1 MISNND
7 RGNALVEIIQS
18 NPGIQFREIM
28 RTTGMKNGVLSHHL
42 GKLEKS
48 GIVQVQ
54 RSVRQTRYYPLE
66 ITEDQSKVIVAL
78 RRDTQRKIIHT
89 LMVNKEGLE
98 FIEIVSNV
106 SKAPSTVS
114 LYLSK
119 LLDEDIVQLYLTERK
134 RKYRI
139 KDRQSVDKLIE
150 DHHPG
155 ILNRPV
161 SGFEDVF
168 NSLW

>member
-1 MISNND
+1 MISKNL
-7 RGNALVEIIQS
+7 RGDALIEVIEN

-42 GKLEKS
+42 GKLEKR

-54 RSVRQTRYYPLE
+54 RGTRQTRYYPLDV
-66 ITEDQSKVIVAL
+66 TANQSKVIVAL

-98 FIEIVSNV
+98 FMEIVSNV

-114 LYLSK
+114 LYLSQ
-119 LLDEDIVQLYLTERK
+119 LLDDDIVQIFLEERK
-134 RKYRI
+134 RKYQI
-139 KDRQSVDKLIE
+139 KDRESVDKLIE
-150 DHHPG
+150 DHHPW
-155 ILNRPV
+155 ILDRPV
-161 SGFEDVF
+161 TGFEDIF
-168 NSLW
+168 TSL

>member
-1 MISNND
+1 MIRENK
-7 RGNALVEIIQS
+7 RGNTLIGVIEN

-54 RSVRQTRYYPLE
+54 RGARQTRYYPLDV
-66 ITEDQSKVIVAL
+66 TKDQSKVIVAL
-78 RRDTQRKIIHT
+78 RRDTQRKIIHI
-89 LMVNKEGLE
+89 LMVHKEGLE
-98 FIEIVSNV
+98 FMEIVSNV

-114 LYLSK
+114 LYLSQ
-119 LLDEDIVQLYLTERK
+119 LLDDDIVQLYLEERK
-134 RKYRI
+134 RKYKI

-150 DHHPG
+150 DHRPG
-155 ILNRPV
+155 ILDRPV

-168 NSLW
+168 NSL

>member
-7 RGNALVEIIQS
+7 RGNTLIEVIQS

-42 GKLEKS
+42 GKLEKN
-48 GIVQVQ
+48 GVVQVQ
-54 RSVRQTRYYPLE
+54 RGTRQTRYYPLE
-66 ITEDQSKVIVAL
+66 VTADQSKIIVAL
-78 RRDTQRKIIHT
+78 RRNTLRKIIHL

-98 FIEIVSNV
+98 FMEIVSNV

-114 LYLSK
+114 LYLSQ
-119 LLDEDIVQLYLTERK
+119 LLDDEIVQIFLEERK
-134 RKYRI
+134 RKYQI
-139 KDRQSVDKLIE
+139 KDRESVDKLIE
-150 DHHPG
+150 DHQPG
-155 ILNRPV
+155 ILDRPV

-168 NSLW
+168 NSL

>member
-7 RGNALVEIIQS
+7 RGNALIEVIQS

-42 GKLEKS
+42 GKLEKN

-54 RSVRQTRYYPLE
+54 RGTRQTRYYPLE
-66 ITEDQSKVIVAL
+66 VTADQSKIIVAL

-98 FIEIVSNV
+98 FMEIVSNV

-114 LYLSK
+114 LYLSQ
-119 LLDEDIVQLYLTERK
+119 LLDDDIVQLYLEERK

-139 KDRQSVDKLIE
+139 KDRENVDKLIE
-150 DHHPG
+150 DYHSG
-155 ILNRPV
+155 ILDRPV

-168 NSLW
+168 NSL